1 MSELFVSVGS
11 ILQIVLINVVLSGDN
26 AVVIALAAHHLPET
40 QHRKAM
46 LWGCL
51 FAIAL
56 RLVLT
61 LVVAYVLLI
70 PGVRLPRADA
80 RLDCLQTRTGRD
92 GPRTTTLRKVPEHCE
107 RRSAESPS
115 PIW

>member
-1 MSELFVSVGS
+1 M
-11 ILQIVLINVVLSGDN
+11 
-26 AVVIALAAHHLPET
+26 AAHHLPEH
-40 QHRKAM
+40 QRRKAM

-70 PGVRLPRADA
+70 PGVRFAGGLMLTWIACKLLLEETAADHETQEA
-80 RLDCLQTRTGRD
+80 RG
-92 GPRTTTLRKVPEHCE
+92 TLRIAIGRIALADLVM
-107 RRSAESPS
+107 SLDNIIAIAGVSQS
-115 PIW
+115 NTAQLVL